1 MMTKKYFENEKI
13 HLFVANSLHVPSHT
27 HPFLELAYVRR
38 GEALHTVANR
48 QYPIKRGD
56 FFIID
61 YHTSHAYD
69 STGTEPLEIINC
81 LFLPDFIDPTL
92 VLCDTLEKLLR
103 HYLIRMQADSFHPDP
118 AAYCFRDEDGSM
130 LTLLSGMLQEYAEK
144 AAGYTEV
151 LRASLITVLIR
162 SVRRLSFAPA
172 TGGAM
177 AEVEKYIHTH
187 FSEPLSMGVLARQH
201 NYSAPYFSQRFKQAT
216 GLTFT
221 AYLRRT
227 RMEEACRLLANTDE
241 KIIDVAS
248 RVGYRDLDAFLV
260 AFKATQGMS
269 PRAFRKYIKG

>member
-1 MMTKKYFENEKI
+1 MTKAYFENEKI
-13 HLFVANSLHVPSHT
+13 HLFVADSRHVPSHT

-61 YHTSHAYD
+61 YHTSHAYE
-69 STGTEPLEIINC
+69 STGAEPLEVINC
-81 LFLPDFIDPTL
+81 LFLPEFIDPAL
-92 VLCDTLEKLLR
+92 VLCNTLEKLLR

-118 AAYCFRDEDGSM
+118 AAYCFQDEDGSM
-130 LTLLSGMLQEYAEK
+130 LTLLSSMLQEYAEK

-172 TGGAM
+172 TGGTM

-187 FSEPLSMGVLARQH
+187 FAEPLSMGMLARQH